1 MSVHHICAPCLWSWS
16 CRRACGCWE
25 QNLVLRRSIQCSYAC
40 TTSPAPGTSLESVAS
55 TKKSHQIHCQSLRIR
70 HSCWCFPIIIQA
82 VLHTP
87 NSQPPKTEV
96 REMEQAPN
104 QGGTIRAEVR
114 SLKEETPFCTHRPYC
129 PPLAFSV
136 PLGPY
141 LGYSQ
146 SHSKSCS
153 RTPMKSSFKE
163 PVGGWAWWC
172 NSVTPVLKFKAR
184 LGYIQY
190 LVLSFNI
197 LFLFICACTHA
208 QTYTCHRC
216 RRKSEKGIGCP
227 RIEATGNCEP
237 ANMGAGN

>member
-1 MSVHHICAPCLWSWS
+1 MCPVELELQTSMWVLGTEPGPPQEHPVLLLLHHLSSPRNVFRKCCFYQEVSPDPPPVSLHQTLLLLLPHHHPGCATHPKFT
-16 CRRACGCWE
+16 A
-25 QNLVLRRSIQCSYAC
+25 
-40 TTSPAPGTSLESVAS
+40 
-55 TKKSHQIHCQSLRIR
+55 
-70 HSCWCFPIIIQA
+70 
-82 VLHTP
+82 
-87 NSQPPKTEV
+87 PPKTEV
-96 REMEQAPN
+96 REMEQAPD

-146 SHSKSCS
+146 SHSKNCS

-172 NSVTPVLKFKAR
+172 NSVTPVLKFKAS

-190 LVLSFNI
+190 PVLSFNI
-197 LFLFICACTHA
+197 LLLFICACTHA

-227 RIEATGNCEP
+227 RTEATGNCEP
-237 ANMGAGN
+237 ANMGARN